1 MVKENQENEW
11 VSEMSEGEKEV
22 NQQLMDSY
30 NMGTIEQ
37 DVKTASPKKSTNE
50 RF

>member
-1 MVKENQENEW
+1 MEKKQEEEW
-11 VSEMSEGEKEV
+11 SMNMSESEKEV

-37 DVKTASPKKSTNE
+37 HKSSTKE
-50 RF
+50 TKSDRF

>member
-11 VSEMSEGEKEV
+11 ISEMSEGEKEV

-37 DVKTASPKKSTNE
+37 DVKPASPKKSTNE

>member
-1 MVKENQENEW
+1 MEKKQEEEW
-11 VSEMSEGEKEV
+11 TADMSEGEKEV

-37 DVKTASPKKSTNE
+37 DKSKPSTKESKSE